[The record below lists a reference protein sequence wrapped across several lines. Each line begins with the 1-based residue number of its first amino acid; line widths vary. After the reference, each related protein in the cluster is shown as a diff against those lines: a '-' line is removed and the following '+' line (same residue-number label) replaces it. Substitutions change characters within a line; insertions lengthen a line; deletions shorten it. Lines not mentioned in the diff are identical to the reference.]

1 MNFRQ
6 SSREGIRER
15 TRPGPPIMS
24 KPDTISRLRAAAAF
38 LFWACVFAAV
48 YCQAPLYY
56 SNQNQYFLHGLAD
69 AGVGFVRDDWLA
81 NTIDPTPLFSLL
93 VAATVRYLA
102 PAAFYAYYV
111 LIFGVYAASM
121 VGLFSYLAGDRDTPR
136 LRVGF
141 LALFLAIHSAV
152 ARLASY
158 RLVGVDYPWY
168 FQAGVAGQYVLGAM
182 FQPSTFGVLL
192 VLSAC
197 LFVRG
202 RPYWAVVSACLAAAM
217 HSTYAIGAG
226 MLTAGYLVALIID
239 NRYRQA
245 ALLGAWALALIAPVL
260 GYVLFTFGPT
270 SASTFAEAQHILVHL
285 RIPHHC
291 LPRLWC
297 DWIAAAQI
305 CWCLLGLWVARGTRL
320 FPVLSVAF
328 LLGLALTLLQVASGS
343 DAVALT
349 FPWRISSVLVPIA
362 TTVILARLVVG
373 GAPWF
378 DRPRVAFAGG
388 AVVVALVLGG
398 LAITC
403 FHLGFQAGDAELP
416 LMDWVK
422 ANKAKGDL
430 YLIPVTIPKLSRTTK
445 GSHSSDFEPV
455 EDKKGDSGLIPV
467 NLQRFR
473 LYAEVP
479 IFVDFKS
486 IPYKDTEVLEWQ
498 QRLHINRQ
506 LYESLRSGDPADLRR
521 PGITHV
527 VVPADQTLQG
537 APLQRVYED
546 LLYRVYRLPEEPA
559 PSPRPLQQREQ

>member
-1 MNFRQ
+1 
-6 SSREGIRER
+6 
-15 TRPGPPIMS
+15 MS
-24 KPDTISRLRAAAAF
+24 KPDTISRLRAVAAF
-38 LFWACVFAAV
+38 LFWACVFATV

-69 AGVGFVRDDWLA
+69 AGVGFLRDDWLA
-81 NTIDPTPLFSLL
+81 NTNDPTPLFSLL

-102 PAAFYAYYV
+102 PAAFYFHYV
-111 LIFGVYAASM
+111 LLLGVYAASM
-121 VGLFSYLAGDRDTPR
+121 VGLFSYLAGNRDTPR

-141 LALFLAIHSAV
+141 LALLLAIHSAV
-152 ARLASY
+152 ARWASY
-158 RLVGVDYPWY
+158 RLFGVDYPWY
-168 FQAGVAGQYVLGAM
+168 FQSGVAGQYLLGAM

-192 VLSAC
+192 VLSVC

-202 RPYWAVVSACLAAAM
+202 RPYWAVVSACLGAAV

-226 MLTAGYLVALIID
+226 ILTAGYLAALVIE

-245 ALLGAWALALIAPVL
+245 ALLGAWALALIAPVVVS
-260 GYVLFTFGPT
+260 VLIKFGPT
-270 SASTFAEAQHILVHL
+270 SAATFVEAQHILVHL

-297 DWIAAAQI
+297 DWIALAQI
-305 CWCLLGLWVARGTRL
+305 CWCLLGLWIARGTRL
-320 FPVLSVAF
+320 LPVLGVAL

-349 FPWRISSVLVPIA
+349 FPWRISTVLVPIA

-373 GAPWF
+373 GAQLF
-378 DRPRVAFAGG
+378 DQPRVAFVAA

-403 FHLGFQAGDAELP
+403 FHLGFQSGDAELP
-416 LMDWVK
+416 LMNWVK

-455 EDKKGDSGLIPV
+455 EDKKGDAGLIPV

-473 LYAEVP
+473 LYSEVP

-498 QRLHINRQ
+498 QRLRLNQQ
-506 LYESLRSGDPADLRR
+506 LYESLRSADLADLRHH
-521 PGITHV
+521 GITHV
-527 VVPADQTLQG
+527 VFPADQTHP
-537 APLQRVYED
+537 APPLQKVYED
-546 LLYRVYRLPEEPA
+546 LHYRVYRVPAEPA
-559 PSPRPLQQREQ
+559 PDARPPQPHDR